1 MPARPVP
8 RPAELGEVVRIPLPR
23 LRGGSAES
31 AVQRLRNGSALA
43 LSPRSEASST
53 LGEVRRTER
62 PLGATRNAENLL
74 SRAVQNGGRVCGRHC
89 DERSRRV
96 KTVSRCCDPK
106 SPNRCPASRMSCC
119 QEWRAYYPF
128 RRSGDWQAGSRGAW
142 RRMGGRCL
150 RHGGWGWVRNPGVGR
165 RPCSAAS
172 MRWHRVC
179 ARRAP
184 RRLFPAPVLAG
195 QAEPGSARAWPPFP
209 RGSGCGTMVGGTR
222 RRDRAR
228 ALLTAAG
235 MARRGGSGGQR
246 GGRRCCRPAPAA
258 RAVSQRL

>member
-96 KTVSRCCDPK
+96 KSVSRRCDPER
-106 SPNRCPASRMSCC
+106 SRAPIRRGLMNCSPAS
-119 QEWRAYYPF
+119 
-128 RRSGDWQAGSRGAW
+128 
-142 RRMGGRCL
+142 GGRAD
-150 RHGGWGWVRNPGVGR
+150 
-165 RPCSAAS
+165 RP
-172 MRWHRVC
+172 
-179 ARRAP
+179 
-184 RRLFPAPVLAG
+184 LLAH
-195 QAEPGSARAWPPFP
+195 
-209 RGSGCGTMVGGTR
+209 
-222 RRDRAR
+222 D
-228 ALLTAAG
+228 L
-235 MARRGGSGGQR
+235 
-246 GGRRCCRPAPAA
+246 A
-258 RAVSQRL
+258 RAVATACCLINGPADDPPVACRSWPAQRPVSRVIGPGGCQHARSGGAGR